1 MFVWNNSQL
10 LVLGLPLFTILKK
23 KKKTNKCK
31 NFLEFFVI
39 DATPRLKNKK
49 KRKKSEK
56 KTLVGMLGFY
66 VLWKVNN
73 CIDVFFLQDEVLSY
87 AFQ

>member
-1 MFVWNNSQL
+1 
-10 LVLGLPLFTILKK
+10 LGLPLFTILKK

-66 VLWKVNN
+66 VL
-73 CIDVFFLQDEVLSY
+73 
-87 AFQ
+87 